1 MENENK
7 LENMDQVQTENS
19 ALQGPI
25 SLPETDSA
33 GSGPVIEIDSP
44 SVDPTPMVEVQPVE
58 TPAVEPTPEVVEAT
72 IPTSVEE
79 VQPAIETPVVESTP
93 TIETPAVEAAV
104 VAPEAPAVM
113 EEPAASN
120 VEQLETLAP
129 PTVDSTDAFQ
139 AQSVPNQPEPT
150 PAPALDPSL
159 NVQQIAPAL
168 DEIAAENAPKKK
180 SKKGLIFILLLIV
193 AIIAGVVIYKFVL
206 LKPNKAYDQI
216 FNVYKEKVSK
226 ALKTTIEPIE
236 SSILETGNITIETN
250 VTELK
255 DFNNLAVDY
264 RFGLDYPNKKI
275 ELTTGLKE
283 SSKDVL
289 KATMYLVNNKIYL
302 LSEQIYSK
310 PLLIG
315 NSFNMDE
322 IFENIKPSDLS
333 YAIKSVGNCFVNAL
347 ANADYTSQDTKIKI
361 GDKSTLVTDNIM
373 VINEKNLDKIL
384 KSFYKEIKNDHKLVD
399 IISTASKVDVDQI
412 NSYIDSYL
420 NESHDFSKGEI
431 RVHTYTKLFTSKVVS
446 IKASVNSNG
455 ESQDILDITF
465 DKKNITINV
474 IFDSD
479 NKITAKSTDG
489 KNFDIIF
496 YSYEEEVFNGKI
508 TKNSENNY
516 SLETKVDD
524 YTIKATFEYKEEN
537 SDRIIKSNIEIS
549 EGSEYLKISIDSKTQ
564 YNMELGDVNVS
575 GAVDINNL
583 SSTDIKKIEKNIK
596 KVVKNSKALSSL
608 FAAFGI
614 DDLFEDSSSSNKS
627 LTEMCDDIDT
637 ICSKCTGN
645 SCECVY
651 NQGLSDQKTI
661 TCPKKANTY

>member
-7 LENMDQVQTENS
+7 VESMEPVQTEN
-19 ALQGPI
+19 AAFQGPI
-25 SLPETDSA
+25 SLPNADNNVE
-33 GSGPVIEIDSP
+33 PVIEIAS
-44 SVDPTPMVEVQPVE
+44 SS
-58 TPAVEPTPEVVEAT
+58 VEPTPEVAIQPVETPSVEQTMVVEPPVIEQAPIVEA
-72 IPTSVEE
+72 PTVSVDTVEPVVTEE
-79 VQPAIETPVVESTP
+79 PTPAVQPAPEVIEPVTPEPST
-93 TIETPAVEAAV
+93 
-104 VAPEAPAVM
+104 
-113 EEPAASN
+113 
-120 VEQLETLAP
+120 EQLETVAP
-129 PTVDSTDAFQ
+129 VDSQTQSTQVEPNPDAGQ
-139 AQSVPNQPEPT
+139 ASGPT
-150 PAPALDPSL
+150 LDPAL
-159 NVQQIAPAL
+159 NVQPIDPAL
-168 DEIAAENAPKKK
+168 DEIAAANAPKKK
-180 SKKGLIFILLLIV
+180 SKKGLILILLLIV

-236 SSILETGNITIETN
+236 SSILETGNISIETN
-250 VTELK
+250 VDDFK
-255 DFNNLAVDY
+255 DFSNLAVDY
-264 RFGLDYPNKKI
+264 KFGLDYTNKKI
-275 ELTTGLKE
+275 ELTTNLKE
-283 SSKDVL
+283 SSKDIL
-289 KATMYLVNNKIYL
+289 KTAIYLVNNKIYL
-302 LSEQIYSK
+302 SSEQIYSK
-310 PLLIG
+310 MLLIG
-315 NSFNMDE
+315 NSYNMDE

-333 YAIKSVGNCFVNAL
+333 YAIKSFGNCFVNAL

-446 IKASVNSNG
+446 IKASVNSDG

-489 KNFDIIF
+489 KSFDIIF

-516 SLETKVDD
+516 SLETEVEG
-524 YTIKATFEYKEEN
+524 YTVKATFEYKEEN

-549 EGSEYLKISIDSKTQ
+549 DGSEYLKISIDSKTQ

-583 SSTDIKKIEKNIK
+583 SSTDMKKIEKNIK

-608 FAAFGI
+608 FASFGI
-614 DDLFEDSSSSNKS
+614 DDLFEDTSSSNKN
-627 LTEMCDDIDT
+627 LAELCDDIDT

-651 NQGLSDQKTI
+651 NQGLPDQVKI
-661 TCPKKANTY
+661 VCPKKANTY